1 MGGVRC
7 LDYVGAGSM
16 IVYLS
21 TTDIA
26 VRLGVTHS
34 AVSQMKR
41 RGRLPVPDAVI
52 ADRFGWLEKT
62 IEMWEARR

>member
-1 MGGVRC
+1 
-7 LDYVGAGSM
+7 M

-41 RGRLPVPDAVI
+41 RGRLPTPDALI
-52 ADRFGWLEKT
+52 ADRFGWTEKT
-62 IEMWEARR
+62 IKTWEANR

>member
-1 MGGVRC
+1 
-7 LDYVGAGSM
+7 M

-41 RGRLPVPDAVI
+41 RGRLPTPDALI
-52 ADRFGWLEKT
+52 ADRYGWTEKT
-62 IEMWEARR
+62 IKTWEANR

>member
-1 MGGVRC
+1 
-7 LDYVGAGSM
+7 M

-41 RGRLPVPDAVI
+41 RGRLPPADALI
-52 ADRFGWLEKT
+52 ADRYGWTPKT
-62 IEMWEARR
+62 IMAWEAKR

>member
-1 MGGVRC
+1 
-7 LDYVGAGSM
+7 M

-41 RGRLPVPDAVI
+41 RGRLPTADALI
-52 ADRFGWLEKT
+52 ADRDGWTAQT
-62 IEMWEARR
+62 IKAWEATR

>member
-1 MGGVRC
+1 V
-7 LDYVGAGSM
+7 

-41 RGRLPVPDAVI
+41 RGRLPVPDALI
-52 ADRFGWLEKT
+52 ADRYGWTEKT
-62 IEMWEARR
+62 IKAWEANR

>member
-1 MGGVRC
+1 
-7 LDYVGAGSM
+7 M

-41 RGRLPVPDAVI
+41 RGRLPVPDALI
-52 ADRFGWLEKT
+52 ADRYGWT
-62 IEMWEARR
+62 EATVTAWMVSSGRLQID